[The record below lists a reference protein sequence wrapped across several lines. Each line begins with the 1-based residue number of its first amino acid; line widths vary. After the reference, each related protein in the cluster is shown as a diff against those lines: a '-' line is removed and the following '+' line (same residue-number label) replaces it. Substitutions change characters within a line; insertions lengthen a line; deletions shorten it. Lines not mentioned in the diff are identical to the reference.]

1 MLLPLHLVHRF
12 VLSTLIRGIEFREL
26 ITLRSLDPCRLCGAF
41 VVSWEPPIHC
51 GVGPNLVV
59 IGSVSAVRKSLS
71 GTVSNAFVVLTHTG
85 E

>member
-1 MLLPLHLVHRF
+1 VLLPLHLVHRF
-12 VLSTLIRGIEFREL
+12 VLSTLIRGSEIREL

-59 IGSVSAVRKSLS
+59 CGPVSALK
-71 GTVSNAFVVLTHTG
+71 
-85 E
+85 EIP